1 MKFSIK
7 AGTYTLKYKNQET
20 DNVILDNNRT
30 HYVIPIYQ
38 RPYSW
43 SGEQINK
50 FITDIFSSFE
60 EYKNSN
66 NSEPMF
72 IGTMQLSAKDINGRQ
87 DIIDGQQRI
96 TTFLILLKLLF
107 IKYPDLSGHEK
118 IDFNWLSSEVNN
130 GEQQENLNAI
140 INLNHLPSQEDAIL
154 NKYIE
159 NLILINKSIQDNIER
174 LGEGE
179 INFEHEIFLKH
190 LLSNIY
196 FVIIETHATLSK
208 TLKIFDAINTTGLDL
223 NAGDI
228 FKIRMYDYLNKNG
241 ENKEIFN
248 EISKLYEKINVNNK
262 KFNYQVTDIRG
273 ILHIYHH
280 YLVAKYNL
288 PSILYTLSSDT
299 FYDRLFETIFNIN
312 KWEHFK
318 NNVENDKV
326 KLSLDEINKIIDIRY
341 EWEEKWNSGNYG
353 KVINMGIMYI
363 WWWWSRY
370 NNSWFIIFNFLYSF
384 ENDPN
389 KYEKLYAFVEKLIKI
404 YIVYSINYQKRVNGI
419 YRTFNSKLTSEVVNG
434 NYDSIMNLIET
445 EMHNLNNY
453 SIETFKSII
462 SGNISSNHK
471 TKNILCRLSALLEE
485 EYEIENQ
492 EKTKEVRT
500 KLFNTSID
508 IEHIQSY
515 TDEDIDQRDVI
526 LQEWG
531 ESLHSLGNLVAL
543 EESINRSIKNKETKK
558 LIGYKGSKLSIVNDN
573 VVRIYPEWSLEKC
586 QERKNKEVTKIMS
599 YIFDSPSKNT

>member
-7 AGTYTLKYKNQET
+7 AGTYTLKYKNKET
-20 DNVILDNNRT
+20 DNIILDNNQT

-43 SGEQINK
+43 SGDQIHK

-60 EYKNSN
+60 EYKNPI

-107 IKYPDLSGHEK
+107 IKYPDLSNYEK

-140 INLNHLPSQEDAIL
+140 ISLDHIPPQENANL

-159 NLILINKSIQDNIER
+159 NLLLINKLIENNIER
-174 LGEGE
+174 LGEEE
-179 INFEHEIFLKH
+179 IKFNYNKFLNH

-208 TLKIFDAINTTGLDL
+208 TIKIFDVINTTGLDL

-241 ENKEIFN
+241 ENKEIFS
-248 EISKLYEKINVNNK
+248 EISKLYEKININNK

-288 PSILYTLSSDT
+288 PSILYTLGSDT
-299 FYDRLFETIFNIN
+299 FYDRLFETILNIN

-318 NNVENDKV
+318 NNVENETI
-326 KLSLDEINKIIDIRY
+326 KLSLGEIDKIIDIRY

-353 KVINMGIMYI
+353 KAINTGIMYI
-363 WWWWSRY
+363 WWSWSRY
-370 NNSWFIIFNFLYSF
+370 NNSWLIIFNFLYSF
-384 ENDPN
+384 KSDPN
-389 KYEKLYAFVEKLIKI
+389 KYEKLYIFVEKLVKI
-404 YIVYSINYQKRVNGI
+404 YIVYSVNYQKRVNSI
-419 YRTFNSKLTSEVVNG
+419 YRTFNSHLTDKVVNES
-434 NYDSIMNLIET
+434 YDSIMDFIDLEIKNF
-445 EMHNLNNY
+445 NKY
-453 SIETFKSII
+453 SIEKFRETIN
-462 SGNISSNHK
+462 GNINNNHK

-485 EYEIENQ
+485 EYNIENQ
-492 EKTKEVRT
+492 EKTKEIRK
-500 KLFNTSID
+500 KLFNTAID

-515 TDEDIDQRDVI
+515 HNEDIDQRNAI

-531 ESLHSLGNLVAL
+531 ESLHSLGNLIAL
-543 EESINRSIKNKETKK
+543 EESINRSIKNKDTKK
-558 LIGYKGSKLSIVNDN
+558 LIGYKNSKLIIVNN
-573 VVRIYPEWSLEKC
+573 LVKIYPEWNLEKC
-586 QERKNKEVTKIMS
+586 EERKKTEVKKIIS
-599 YIFDSPSKNT
+599 YIFDSSSKNI

>member
-1 MKFSIK
+1 M
-7 AGTYTLKYKNQET
+7 
-20 DNVILDNNRT
+20 
-30 HYVIPIYQ
+30 
-38 RPYSW
+38 
-43 SGEQINK
+43 
-50 FITDIFSSFE
+50 
-60 EYKNSN
+60 
-66 NSEPMF
+66 
-72 IGTMQLSAKDINGRQ
+72 
-87 DIIDGQQRI
+87 
-96 TTFLILLKLLF
+96 
-107 IKYPDLSGHEK
+107 
-118 IDFNWLSSEVNN
+118 
-130 GEQQENLNAI
+130 
-140 INLNHLPSQEDAIL
+140 
-154 NKYIE
+154 
-159 NLILINKSIQDNIER
+159 
-174 LGEGE
+174 
-179 INFEHEIFLKH
+179 
-190 LLSNIY
+190 
-196 FVIIETHATLSK
+196 
-208 TLKIFDAINTTGLDL
+208 
-223 NAGDI
+223 
-228 FKIRMYDYLNKNG
+228 
-241 ENKEIFN
+241 
-248 EISKLYEKINVNNK
+248 
-262 KFNYQVTDIRG
+262 TDIRG